1 MIDPDDAPDVPGY
14 RDGRLRA
21 DVPADPVVLST
32 YKTPRHVSRYEA
44 KREWKFDELPQGTIL
59 GAVAEGK
66 STWVRARIIE
76 SWDSVAKKTR
86 AELVLEKIWWPKD
99 GPQVPYERE
108 KWLRGIPLSN
118 HRYTAI
124 KFPAVCMQAI
134 ATMFVEAVYQNP
146 AWGYAPGS
154 AQGLLQRRPN
164 MKMRMQREL
173 ERLQN
178 AAVTM
183 QKMMEAEDGR
193 DSAGDPEP
201 GGAEGDPGPGSDRSG
216 DAGA

>member
-1 MIDPDDAPDVPGY
+1 MSADSLIDPDDAPDVPGY

-32 YKTPRHVSRYEA
+32 WRTPRYADRMRA
-44 KREWKFDELPQGTIL
+44 KREWDFNSLPDGTIL

-66 STWVRARIIE
+66 STWVRARVI
-76 SWDSVAKKTR
+76 DSYDPATKKTR
-86 AELVLEKIWWPKD
+86 AELILEKIWWPKD
-99 GPQVPYERE
+99 GPPVPYDRE

-134 ATMFVEAVYQNP
+134 ATMFVEAVSQNP
-146 AWGYAPGS
+146 DWGYAPGS

-164 MKMRMQREL
+164 MKMRMQREM
-173 ERLQN
+173 ERLHNKALILQ
-178 AAVTM
+178 
-183 QKMMEAEDGR
+183 QQLEKE
-193 DSAGDPEP
+193 PEP
-201 GGAEGDPGPGSDRSG
+201 SEDT
-216 DAGA
+216 